1 MLINTVVLFLRELM
15 PVMLLVSVLLV
26 WQREHWRIL
35 LLSIALPALVILLL
49 MAKQYSEISLWADG
63 AGLELVYAML
73 YFSVPLLLGLALLLS
88 KFRICFV
95 GFAGAALL
103 AINGSNLVLYFFV
116 YQREASATP
125 ALLLGSAL
133 GVGIGLSV
141 AVLLYYALDELKRFR
156 RQYFYWVVAV
166 IAARQSSEAAQILIQ
181 SDWLAGGPV
190 LWDSQ
195 QIINEQSEYGQFFNA
210 LVGYEATPTLSQ
222 LIAYLLTATVILLLS
237 YRKGAIR

>member
-15 PVMLLVSVLLV
+15 PVLLLLSVLLV
-26 WQREHWRIL
+26 WQRSQWRTLLLTIAAPALLIL
-35 LLSIALPALVILLL
+35 LV
-49 MAKQYSEISLWADG
+49 MAKQYTEISLWADG
-63 AGLELVYAML
+63 AGLELVYAIL
-73 YFSVPLLLGLALLLS
+73 YFSVPVLLALALVYPRLEILL
-88 KFRICFV
+88 V
-95 GFAGAALL
+95 GFAGAALF

-141 AVLLYYALDELKRFR
+141 AVLLYYTLDELSRFR
-156 RQYFYWVVAV
+156 QQYFYWVVALL
-166 IAARQSSEAAQILIQ
+166 AARQSSKAAQILIQ
-181 SDWLAGGPV
+181 SDWVAGGPV

-195 QIINEQSEYGQFFNA
+195 QLINEQSEYGQFFNA

-222 LIAYLLTATVILLLS
+222 FVAYLLTAAIILGLS
-237 YRKGAIR
+237 YRKGAAR

>member
-15 PVMLLVSVLLV
+15 PVMLLISVLLV
-26 WQREHWRIL
+26 WQREQWRTL
-35 LLSIALPALVILLL
+35 LLAIAVPALVILLV

-63 AGLELVYAML
+63 AGLELIYAIL
-73 YFSVPLLLGLALLLS
+73 YCSVPLLLAIAIIRHQYQPCL
-88 KFRICFV
+88 V

-103 AINGSNLVLYFFV
+103 AINGSSLVLYFFV

-125 ALLLGSAL
+125 SLLLGSAL

-141 AVLLYYALDELKRFR
+141 AVLLYYALDELKRV
-156 RQYFYWVVAV
+156 RQQYLYWVIAM

-222 LIAYLLTATVILLLS
+222 LVVFVLTAVVIVVLS
-237 YRKGAIR
+237 YRQGAIR

>member
-15 PVMLLVSVLLV
+15 PVMLLLSVLLV
-26 WQREHWRIL
+26 WHRDHWRIL
-35 LLSIALPALVILLL
+35 LVSIALPACLILLI

-63 AGLELVYAML
+63 AGLELVYAIL
-73 YFSVPLLLGLALLLS
+73 YFSVPFLLALALIWQRFS
-88 KFRICFV
+88 GCIV

-116 YQREASATP
+116 YQREASATSS
-125 ALLLGSAL
+125 LLLGAAI

-141 AVLLYYALDELKRFR
+141 AVLLYYALDELKRFG
-156 RQYFYWVVAV
+156 RQYFCWVVAF
-166 IAARQSSEAAQILIQ
+166 IAARQSSEATQILIQ
-181 SDWLAGGPV
+181 SDWIVGGPV

-195 QIINEQSEYGQFFNA
+195 NIINEQSEYGQFFNA

-222 LIAYLLTATVILLLS
+222 LIAYVLTATLILFLS
-237 YRKGAIR
+237 YRHGALR

>member
-15 PVMLLVSVLLV
+15 PVMLLLSVLSV
-26 WQREHWRIL
+26 WQREHWRAL
-35 LLSIALPALVILLL
+35 LMCIAVPALIVLLM
-49 MAKQYSEISLWADG
+49 MAKQYSKISLWADG
-63 AGLELVYAML
+63 AGLELVYAIL
-73 YFSVPLLLGLALLLS
+73 YFSVPLLLALALILS
-88 KFRICFV
+88 KFRICLV

-141 AVLLYYALDELKRFR
+141 AVLLYYSLDELKRFR
-156 RQYFYWVVAV
+156 RQYFYWVVAL
-166 IAARQSSEAAQILIQ
+166 IAARQSSEATQILIQ
-181 SDWLAGGPV
+181 SDWIPGGPV

-195 QIINEQSEYGQFFNA
+195 KIINEQSEYGQFFNA

-222 LIAYLLTATVILLLS
+222 LIAYFLTAAVILALS

>member
-15 PVMLLVSVLLV
+15 PVMLLLSVLLV
-26 WQREHWRIL
+26 WQRDHWRT
-35 LLSIALPALVILLL
+35 LSLAIALPACLILFT
-49 MAKQYSEISLWADG
+49 MAKQYSAISLWADG
-63 AGLELVYAML
+63 AGLELVYAIL
-73 YFSVPLLLGLALLLS
+73 YFSVPLLLALAFVHYRLRVCL
-88 KFRICFV
+88 V

-141 AVLLYYALDELKRFR
+141 AVLLYYALAELKQFR
-156 RQYFYWVVAV
+156 RQLFYVVVAL
-166 IAARQSSEAAQILIQ
+166 ISARQSSEAAQILIQ
-181 SDWLAGGPV
+181 SDWLLGGPV
-190 LWDSQ
+190 LWNSQ
-195 QIINEQSEYGQFFNA
+195 QFINEQSEYGQFFNA

-222 LIAYLLTATVILLLS
+222 LVAYLLTVAMILVLS
-237 YRKGAIR
+237 YRKGATR